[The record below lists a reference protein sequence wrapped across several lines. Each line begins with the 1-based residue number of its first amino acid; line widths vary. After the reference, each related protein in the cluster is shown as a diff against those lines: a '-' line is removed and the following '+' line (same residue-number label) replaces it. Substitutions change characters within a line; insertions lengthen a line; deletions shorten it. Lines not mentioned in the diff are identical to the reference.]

1 MKKLIIQSF
10 SFISIS
16 AALALSIIAIY
27 ASGFA
32 LIDPKFHR
40 ALCCALALITIVL
53 LPYRKIENSIKF
65 LISKIT
71 LDFLIIVFGILTVL
85 KFYDVQ
91 YILENELYDVTYFDG
106 LYSIVG
112 LGIFIEVCRRSWG
125 YALFFVG
132 IFAVVYLYFGSHFP
146 SFLQHSGFNERLIG
160 ENLWYNMNKGVF
172 GTITNIAVNTVF
184 IFILFGVLLEGTGA
198 GHTLLK
204 FAFILTRRTRGG
216 PAQAAILASSMF
228 GTMSGS
234 VVANIVG
241 TGTFTIP
248 MIKKRGFTPTFA
260 GGIEAT
266 ASSGGQIMPPIM
278 GAAALVMADLT
289 GINYLSIALAAL
301 IPALLYYFSL
311 FSSVTMEARKQN
323 IEIKELDI
331 DSRITVRDW
340 INSILFI
347 VPIFLVIFSLL
358 FGSSTS
364 RAGFYAVISILV
376 LSFINPEIRKNPVK
390 LLYSVIKGGTQGA
403 KLLIAIV
410 VISML
415 VGAIDSTGIGIKL
428 ASFMNELRGDSLF
441 LSLTLAMI
449 GALVLG
455 MGMPTLPAYL
465 IIIVVMGPALQ
476 NLGVSVLIAHLFVFY
491 YGVASSLTPPVALA
505 AYAAAPIAGSNP
517 IITSLMA
524 FRLGIAKF
532 IIPFAFAYYPC
543 LLIIEDFSW
552 LEFISIV
559 PRLLISIWFINSAL
573 AKFDFTKLSWIE
585 VILRLSV
592 GFGILFM
599 DVRIQII
606 CIILGSVLLVWDFL
620 RHKRSIYWRRNGTDS

>member
-10 SFISIS
+10 SYISILS
-16 AALALSIIAIY
+16 ALALSIIAIY

-53 LPYRKIENSIKF
+53 LPYRKIEHSIKF
-65 LISKIT
+65 LISRIT
-71 LDFLIIVFGILTVL
+71 LDFLIIVFCILTVL

-132 IFAVVYLYFGSHFP
+132 VFAVIYLYFGSHFP

-340 INSILFI
+340 INSILFV

-376 LSFINPEIRKNPVK
+376 LSFINPEIRNNPVK
-390 LLYSVIKGGTQGA
+390 LLNSVIKGGTQGA

-543 LLIIEDFSW
+543 LLIIENFSW

-606 CIILGSVLLVWDFL
+606 CLILGSVLLVWDFL
-620 RHKRSIYWRRNGTDS
+620 RHKRGI

>member
-65 LISKIT
+65 LISRIT

-132 IFAVVYLYFGSHFP
+132 VFAVIYLYFGSHFP

-248 MIKKRGFTPTFA
+248 MIKKRGFTSTFA

-340 INSILFI
+340 INSILFV

-358 FGSSTS
+358 FGSYTS

-390 LLYSVIKGGTQGA
+390 LLNSVIKGGTQGA

-543 LLIIEDFSW
+543 LLIIENFSW

-606 CIILGSVLLVWDFL
+606 CLILGSVLLVWDFL
-620 RHKRSIYWRRNGTDS
+620 RHKRSI

>member
-10 SFISIS
+10 SYISILS
-16 AALALSIIAIY
+16 ALALSIIAIY

-53 LPYRKIENSIKF
+53 LPYRKIEHSIKF
-65 LISKIT
+65 LISRIT

-91 YILENELYDVTYFDG
+91 NILENELYDVTYFDG

-132 IFAVVYLYFGSHFP
+132 VFAVIYLYFGSHFP

-340 INSILFI
+340 INSILFV

-390 LLYSVIKGGTQGA
+390 LLNSVIKGGTQGA

-543 LLIIEDFSW
+543 LLIIENFSW
-552 LEFISIV
+552 LEFFSIV

-573 AKFDFTKLSWIE
+573 AKFDFTKLSWAE

-620 RHKRSIYWRRNGTDS
+620 RHKRGI

>member
-10 SFISIS
+10 SYISILS
-16 AALALSIIAIY
+16 ALALSIIAIY

-53 LPYRKIENSIKF
+53 LPYRKIEHSIKY
-65 LISKIT
+65 LISRIT
-71 LDFLIIVFGILTVL
+71 VDFLIIVFGILTVL

-132 IFAVVYLYFGSHFP
+132 VFAVIYLYFGSHFP

-340 INSILFI
+340 INSILFV

-390 LLYSVIKGGTQGA
+390 LLNSVIKGGTQGA

-543 LLIIEDFSW
+543 LLIIENFSW

-573 AKFDFTKLSWIE
+573 AKFDFTKLSWTE

-606 CIILGSVLLVWDFL
+606 CLILGSVLLVWDFL
-620 RHKRSIYWRRNGTDS
+620 RHKRSI

>member
-10 SFISIS
+10 SYISILS
-16 AALALSIIAIY
+16 ALVLSIIAIY

-53 LPYRKIENSIKF
+53 LPYRKIEHSIKF
-65 LISKIT
+65 LISRIT

-132 IFAVVYLYFGSHFP
+132 VFAVIYLYFGSHFP

-248 MIKKRGFTPTFA
+248 MIKKRGFTSTFA

-340 INSILFI
+340 INSILFV

-390 LLYSVIKGGTQGA
+390 LLNSVIKGGTQGA

-543 LLIIEDFSW
+543 LLIIENFSW
-552 LEFISIV
+552 LEFFSIV

-573 AKFDFTKLSWIE
+573 AKFDFTKLSWAE

-606 CIILGSVLLVWDFL
+606 CLILGSVLLVWDFL
-620 RHKRSIYWRRNGTDS
+620 RHKRSI

>member
-10 SFISIS
+10 SYISILS
-16 AALALSIIAIY
+16 ALALSIIAIY

-53 LPYRKIENSIKF
+53 LPYRKIEHSIKF
-65 LISKIT
+65 LISRIT

-132 IFAVVYLYFGSHFP
+132 VFAVIYLYFGSHFP

-331 DSRITVRDW
+331 DSRITIRDW
-340 INSILFI
+340 INSILFV

-390 LLYSVIKGGTQGA
+390 LLNSVIKGGTQGA

-543 LLIIEDFSW
+543 LLIIENFSW
-552 LEFISIV
+552 FEFFSIV

-606 CIILGSVLLVWDFL
+606 CLILGSILLVWDFL
-620 RHKRSIYWRRNGTDS
+620 RYKRSI

>member
-10 SFISIS
+10 SYISILS
-16 AALALSIIAIY
+16 ALALSIIAIY

-53 LPYRKIENSIKF
+53 LPYRKIEHSIKF
-65 LISKIT
+65 LISRIT

-132 IFAVVYLYFGSHFP
+132 VFAVIYLYFGSHFP

-340 INSILFI
+340 INSILFV

-376 LSFINPEIRKNPVK
+376 LSFINPEIRNNPVK
-390 LLYSVIKGGTQGA
+390 LLNSVIKGGTQGA

-543 LLIIEDFSW
+543 LLIIENFSW
-552 LEFISIV
+552 LEFFSIV

-573 AKFDFTKLSWIE
+573 AKFDFSKLSWAE

-606 CIILGSVLLVWDFL
+606 CLILGSVLLAWDFL
-620 RHKRSIYWRRNGTDS
+620 RHKSDI

>member
-10 SFISIS
+10 SYISILS
-16 AALALSIIAIY
+16 ALALSIIAIY

-53 LPYRKIENSIKF
+53 LPYRKIEHSIKF
-65 LISKIT
+65 LISRIT

-132 IFAVVYLYFGSHFP
+132 VFAVIYLYFGSHFP

-340 INSILFI
+340 INSILFV

-390 LLYSVIKGGTQGA
+390 LLNSVIKGGTQGA

-543 LLIIEDFSW
+543 LLIIENFSW
-552 LEFISIV
+552 LEFFSIV

-573 AKFDFTKLSWIE
+573 AKFDFTKLSWAE

-606 CIILGSVLLVWDFL
+606 CLILGSVLLVWDFL
-620 RHKRSIYWRRNGTDS
+620 RHKRGI

>member
-10 SFISIS
+10 SFISILS
-16 AALALSIIAIY
+16 ALALSIIAIY

-53 LPYRKIENSIKF
+53 LPYRKIEHSIKF
-65 LISKIT
+65 LISRIT

-132 IFAVVYLYFGSHFP
+132 VFAVIYLYFGSHFP

-248 MIKKRGFTPTFA
+248 MIKKRGFTSTFA

-340 INSILFI
+340 INSILFV

-390 LLYSVIKGGTQGA
+390 LLNSVIKGGTQGA

-543 LLIIEDFSW
+543 LLIIENFSW

-573 AKFDFTKLSWIE
+573 AKFDFTKLSWAE

-606 CIILGSVLLVWDFL
+606 CLILGSVLLVWDFL
-620 RHKRSIYWRRNGTDS
+620 RHKRGI

>member
-10 SFISIS
+10 SYISILS
-16 AALALSIIAIY
+16 ALALSIIAIY

-65 LISKIT
+65 LISRIT

-132 IFAVVYLYFGSHFP
+132 VFAVIYLYFGSHFP

-340 INSILFI
+340 INSILFV

-390 LLYSVIKGGTQGA
+390 LLNSVIKGGTQGA

-543 LLIIEDFSW
+543 LLIIENFSW

-573 AKFDFTKLSWIE
+573 AKFDFTKLSWTE

-606 CIILGSVLLVWDFL
+606 CLILGSVLLVWDFL
-620 RHKRSIYWRRNGTDS
+620 RHKRGI

>member
-10 SFISIS
+10 SYISILS
-16 AALALSIIAIY
+16 ALALSIIAIY

-53 LPYRKIENSIKF
+53 LPYRKIEHSIKF
-65 LISKIT
+65 LISRIT

-132 IFAVVYLYFGSHFP
+132 VFAVIYLYFGSHFP

-301 IPALLYYFSL
+301 IPALLYYIRL

-340 INSILFI
+340 INSILFV

-390 LLYSVIKGGTQGA
+390 LLNSVIKGGTQGA

-543 LLIIEDFSW
+543 LLIIENFSW
-552 LEFISIV
+552 LEFFSIV

-573 AKFDFTKLSWIE
+573 AKFDFTKLSWAE

-606 CIILGSVLLVWDFL
+606 CLILGSVLLVWDFL
-620 RHKRSIYWRRNGTDS
+620 RHKRGI

>member
-10 SFISIS
+10 SYISILS
-16 AALALSIIAIY
+16 ALALSIIAIY

-53 LPYRKIENSIKF
+53 LPYRKIEHSIKF
-65 LISKIT
+65 LISRIT

-112 LGIFIEVCRRSWG
+112 LGIFIEFCRRSWG

-132 IFAVVYLYFGSHFP
+132 VFAVIYLYFGSHFP

-340 INSILFI
+340 INSILFV
-347 VPIFLVIFSLL
+347 VPICLVIFSLL

-390 LLYSVIKGGTQGA
+390 LLNSVIKGGTQGA

-543 LLIIEDFSW
+543 LLIIENFSW
-552 LEFISIV
+552 LEFFSIV

-573 AKFDFTKLSWIE
+573 AKFDFTKLSWAE

-606 CIILGSVLLVWDFL
+606 CLILGSVLLVWDFL
-620 RHKRSIYWRRNGTDS
+620 RHKRGI

>member
-10 SFISIS
+10 SYISILS
-16 AALALSIIAIY
+16 ALALSIIAIY

-53 LPYRKIENSIKF
+53 LPYRKIEHSIKF
-65 LISKIT
+65 LISRIT
-71 LDFLIIVFGILTVL
+71 VDFLIIVFGILTVL

-132 IFAVVYLYFGSHFP
+132 VFAVIYLYFGSHFP

-340 INSILFI
+340 INSILFV

-390 LLYSVIKGGTQGA
+390 LLNSVIKGGTQGA

-606 CIILGSVLLVWDFL
+606 CLILGSVLLVWDFL
-620 RHKRSIYWRRNGTDS
+620 RHKRGI

>member
-10 SFISIS
+10 SYISILS
-16 AALALSIIAIY
+16 ALALSIIAIY

-53 LPYRKIENSIKF
+53 LPYRKIEHSIKF
-65 LISKIT
+65 LISRIT

-132 IFAVVYLYFGSHFP
+132 VFAVIYLYFGSHFP

-340 INSILFI
+340 INSILFV

-390 LLYSVIKGGTQGA
+390 LLNSVIKGGTQGA

-543 LLIIEDFSW
+543 LLIIENFSW

-606 CIILGSVLLVWDFL
+606 CLILGSFLLAWDFL
-620 RHKRSIYWRRNGTDS
+620 RHKSDI

>member
-132 IFAVVYLYFGSHFP
+132 IFAVIYLYFGSHFP

-340 INSILFI
+340 INSILFV

-390 LLYSVIKGGTQGA
+390 LLNSVIKGGTQGA

-620 RHKRSIYWRRNGTDS
+620 RHKRSI

>member
-53 LPYRKIENSIKF
+53 LPYRKIEHSIKF
-65 LISKIT
+65 LISRIT

-132 IFAVVYLYFGSHFP
+132 VFAVIYLYFGSHFP

-340 INSILFI
+340 INSILFV

-390 LLYSVIKGGTQGA
+390 LLNSVIKGGTQGA

-543 LLIIEDFSW
+543 LLIIENFSW
-552 LEFISIV
+552 LEFFSIV

-573 AKFDFTKLSWIE
+573 AKFDFTKLSWAE

-606 CIILGSVLLVWDFL
+606 CLILGSVLLVWDFF
-620 RHKRSIYWRRNGTDS
+620 RHKRSI

>member
-10 SFISIS
+10 SYISILS
-16 AALALSIIAIY
+16 ALALSIIAIY

-53 LPYRKIENSIKF
+53 LPYRKIEHSIKF
-65 LISKIT
+65 LISRIT

-132 IFAVVYLYFGSHFP
+132 VFAVIYLYFGSHFP

-340 INSILFI
+340 INSILFV

-390 LLYSVIKGGTQGA
+390 LLNSVIKGGTQGA

-552 LEFISIV
+552 LEFFSIV

-573 AKFDFTKLSWIE
+573 AKFDFTKLSWTE

-606 CIILGSVLLVWDFL
+606 CLILGSVLLVWDFL
-620 RHKRSIYWRRNGTDS
+620 RHKRGI

>member
-10 SFISIS
+10 SYISILS
-16 AALALSIIAIY
+16 ALALSIIAIY

-53 LPYRKIENSIKF
+53 LPYRKIEHSIKY
-65 LISKIT
+65 LISRIT
-71 LDFLIIVFGILTVL
+71 VDFLIIVFGILTVL

-132 IFAVVYLYFGSHFP
+132 VFAVIYLYFGSHFP

-340 INSILFI
+340 INSILFV

-390 LLYSVIKGGTQGA
+390 LLNSVIKGGTQGA

-543 LLIIEDFSW
+543 LLIIENFSW
-552 LEFISIV
+552 LEFFSIV

-573 AKFDFTKLSWIE
+573 AKFDFTKLSWAE

-606 CIILGSVLLVWDFL
+606 CLILGSVLLVWDFL
-620 RHKRSIYWRRNGTDS
+620 RHKRGI

>member
-10 SFISIS
+10 SYISILS
-16 AALALSIIAIY
+16 ALALSLIAIY

-65 LISKIT
+65 LISRIT

-132 IFAVVYLYFGSHFP
+132 VFAVIYLYFGSHFP

-340 INSILFI
+340 INSILFV

-390 LLYSVIKGGTQGA
+390 LLNSVIKGGTQGA

-543 LLIIEDFSW
+543 LLIIENFSW
-552 LEFISIV
+552 FEFISIV

-573 AKFDFTKLSWIE
+573 AKFDFTKLSWAE

-606 CIILGSVLLVWDFL
+606 CLILGSFLLAWDFL
-620 RHKRSIYWRRNGTDS
+620 RHKRNIKW

>member
-1 MKKLIIQSF
+1 MKNNIISF
-10 SFISIS
+10 LSFTGILSALMLSFISVYS
-16 AALALSIIAIY
+16 
-27 ASGFA
+27 SGFA

-40 ALCCALALITIVL
+40 ALCCGLALITVVL
-53 LPYRKIENSIKF
+53 LPYRKLENISDF
-65 LISKIT
+65 MTSKIV
-71 LDFLIIVFGILTVL
+71 LDFFIVVFGMLTVF
-85 KFYDVQ
+85 KFYTVQ
-91 YILENELYDVTYFDG
+91 AILEIELYEVSYFDG
-106 LYSIVG
+106 LYSILG
-112 LGIFIEVCRRSWG
+112 LIIFIEVCRRSWG
-125 YALFFVG
+125 YTLFFVG
-132 IFAVVYLYFGSHFP
+132 LFAIFYLYFGSDLP
-146 SFLQHSGFNERLIG
+146 GFLKHSGFNERLIG

-184 IFILFGVLLEGTGA
+184 IFILFGILLEGTGA
-198 GHTLLK
+198 GYTLLK
-204 FAFILTRRTRGG
+204 FAFILTRKTRGG

-248 MIKKRGFTPTFA
+248 MIKKRGFSPTFA

-301 IPALLYYFSL
+301 IPALFYYFSL

-323 IEIKELDI
+323 IQVKELDI
-331 DSRITVRDW
+331 DSKITRKDW

-347 VPIFLVIFSLL
+347 VPICLVIFSLL
-358 FGSSTS
+358 YGASTS
-364 RAGFYAVISILV
+364 RAGFYAVIAILL
-376 LSFINPEIRKNPVK
+376 LSLINPDVRKNPYK
-390 LLYSVIKGGTQGA
+390 LIDSIIKGGTQGA

-441 LSLTLAMI
+441 LSLILAMI

-476 NLGVSVLIAHLFVFY
+476 NLGVSVLVAHLFVFY

-517 IITSLMA
+517 ITTSLMA

-532 IIPFAFAYYPC
+532 LIPFAFAYYPC
-543 LLIIEDFSW
+543 LLIIDDFS
-552 LEFISIV
+552 LNEFISII
-559 PRLLISIWFINSAL
+559 PRLILSIWFINSAL
-573 AKFDFTKLSWIE
+573 AKYDFSKLSWAE
-585 VILRLSV
+585 VFLRLLV
-592 GFGILFM
+592 GFSILLI
-599 DVRIQII
+599 DYRIQLISI
-606 CIILGSVLLVWDFL
+606 VTAIILLAWDFY
-620 RHKRSIYWRRNGTDS
+620 RHKKITS

>member
-10 SFISIS
+10 SYISILS
-16 AALALSIIAIY
+16 ALALSIIAIY

-53 LPYRKIENSIKF
+53 LPYRKIEHSIKF
-65 LISKIT
+65 LISRIT

-132 IFAVVYLYFGSHFP
+132 VFAVIYLYFGSHFP

-340 INSILFI
+340 INSILFV

-390 LLYSVIKGGTQGA
+390 LLNSVIKGGTQGA

-559 PRLLISIWFINSAL
+559 SRLLISIWFINSAL

-606 CIILGSVLLVWDFL
+606 CLILGSVLLVWDFL
-620 RHKRSIYWRRNGTDS
+620 RHKRGI

>member
-10 SFISIS
+10 SYISILS
-16 AALALSIIAIY
+16 ALALSIIAIY

-53 LPYRKIENSIKF
+53 LPYRKIEHSIKF
-65 LISKIT
+65 LISRIT

-132 IFAVVYLYFGSHFP
+132 VVAVINLYFGSHFP

-204 FAFILTRRTRGG
+204 FACILTRRTRGG

-340 INSILFI
+340 INSILFV

-364 RAGFYAVISILV
+364 RAGFYAVISIIV

-390 LLYSVIKGGTQGA
+390 LLNSVIKGGTQGA

-543 LLIIEDFSW
+543 LLIIENFSW

-606 CIILGSVLLVWDFL
+606 CLILGSVLLVWDFL
-620 RHKRSIYWRRNGTDS
+620 RHKRGI

>member
-10 SFISIS
+10 SYISILS
-16 AALALSIIAIY
+16 ALALSIIAIY

-53 LPYRKIENSIKF
+53 LPYRKIEHSIKY
-65 LISKIT
+65 LISRIT
-71 LDFLIIVFGILTVL
+71 VDFLIIVFGILTVL

-132 IFAVVYLYFGSHFP
+132 VFAVIYLYFGSHFP

-340 INSILFI
+340 INSILFV

-390 LLYSVIKGGTQGA
+390 LLNSVIKGGTQGA

-491 YGVASSLTPPVALA
+491 YGVASSLPPTVALA

-543 LLIIEDFSW
+543 LLIIENFSW

-573 AKFDFTKLSWIE
+573 AKFDFTKLSWVE

-606 CIILGSVLLVWDFL
+606 CLILGSVLLVWDFL
-620 RHKRSIYWRRNGTDS
+620 RHKRGI

>member
-10 SFISIS
+10 SYISILS
-16 AALALSIIAIY
+16 ALALSIIAIY

-65 LISKIT
+65 LISRIT

-132 IFAVVYLYFGSHFP
+132 IFAVIYLYFGSHFP

-390 LLYSVIKGGTQGA
+390 LLNSVIKGGTQGA

-543 LLIIEDFSW
+543 LLIIENFSW

-606 CIILGSVLLVWDFL
+606 CLILGSVLLVWDFL
-620 RHKRSIYWRRNGTDS
+620 RHKRSI

>member
-10 SFISIS
+10 SYISILS
-16 AALALSIIAIY
+16 ALALSIIAIY

-53 LPYRKIENSIKF
+53 LPYRKIEHSIKF
-65 LISKIT
+65 LISRIT

-132 IFAVVYLYFGSHFP
+132 VFAVIYLYFGSHFP

-340 INSILFI
+340 INSILFV

-364 RAGFYAVISILV
+364 RAGFYAVISILI
-376 LSFINPEIRKNPVK
+376 LSFINPEIRKNPIK
-390 LLYSVIKGGTQGA
+390 LLNSVIKGGTQGA
-403 KLLIAIV
+403 KLLIAII

-543 LLIIEDFSW
+543 LLIIENFSW

-573 AKFDFTKLSWIE
+573 AKFDFTKLSWVE

-606 CIILGSVLLVWDFL
+606 CLILGSVLLVWDFL
-620 RHKRSIYWRRNGTDS
+620 RHKRGI

>member
-10 SFISIS
+10 SYISILS
-16 AALALSIIAIY
+16 ALALSIIAIY

-53 LPYRKIENSIKF
+53 LPYRKIEHGIKY
-65 LISKIT
+65 LTSRIT
-71 LDFLIIVFGILTVL
+71 VDFLIIVFGILTVL

-132 IFAVVYLYFGSHFP
+132 VFAVIYLYFGSHFP

-340 INSILFI
+340 INSILFV

-390 LLYSVIKGGTQGA
+390 LLNSIIKGGTQGA

-543 LLIIEDFSW
+543 LLIIENFSW

-606 CIILGSVLLVWDFL
+606 CLILGSFLLAWDFL
-620 RHKRSIYWRRNGTDS
+620 RHKRGI

>member
-10 SFISIS
+10 SYISILS
-16 AALALSIIAIY
+16 ALALSIIAIY

-53 LPYRKIENSIKF
+53 LPYRKIEHSIKY
-65 LISKIT
+65 LISRIT
-71 LDFLIIVFGILTVL
+71 VDFLIIVFGILTVL

-132 IFAVVYLYFGSHFP
+132 VFAVIYLYFGSHFP

-198 GHTLLK
+198 GNTLLK

-340 INSILFI
+340 INSILFV

-390 LLYSVIKGGTQGA
+390 LLNSIIKGGTQGA

-573 AKFDFTKLSWIE
+573 AKFDFTKLSWTE

-606 CIILGSVLLVWDFL
+606 CLILGSVLLVWDFF
-620 RHKRSIYWRRNGTDS
+620 RHKRSI

>member
-10 SFISIS
+10 SYISILS
-16 AALALSIIAIY
+16 ALALSIIAIY

-53 LPYRKIENSIKF
+53 LPYRKIEHSIKF
-65 LISKIT
+65 LISRIT

-132 IFAVVYLYFGSHFP
+132 VFAVIYLYFGSHFP

-248 MIKKRGFTPTFA
+248 MIKKRGFTSTFA

-278 GAAALVMADLT
+278 GAAALVMAALT

-340 INSILFI
+340 INSILFV

-390 LLYSVIKGGTQGA
+390 LFNSVIKGGTQGA

-543 LLIIEDFSW
+543 LLIIENFSW

-606 CIILGSVLLVWDFL
+606 CLILGSVLLVWDFL
-620 RHKRSIYWRRNGTDS
+620 RHKRGI

>member
-10 SFISIS
+10 SYISILS
-16 AALALSIIAIY
+16 ALALSIIAIY

-53 LPYRKIENSIKF
+53 LPYRKIEHSIKF

-132 IFAVVYLYFGSHFP
+132 VFAVIYLYFGSHFP

-198 GHTLLK
+198 GNTLLK

-340 INSILFI
+340 INSILFV

-390 LLYSVIKGGTQGA
+390 LLNSVIKGGTQGA
-403 KLLIAIV
+403 KLLIAII

-573 AKFDFTKLSWIE
+573 AKFDFTKLSWTE

-606 CIILGSVLLVWDFL
+606 CLILGSVLLVWDFF
-620 RHKRSIYWRRNGTDS
+620 RHKRSI

>member
-53 LPYRKIENSIKF
+53 LPYRKIEHSIKY
-65 LISKIT
+65 LISRIT
-71 LDFLIIVFGILTVL
+71 VDFLIIVFGILTVL

-132 IFAVVYLYFGSHFP
+132 VFAVIYLYFGSHFP

-340 INSILFI
+340 INSILFV

-390 LLYSVIKGGTQGA
+390 LLNSVIKGGTQGA

-573 AKFDFTKLSWIE
+573 AKFDFTKLSWAE

-606 CIILGSVLLVWDFL
+606 CLILGSFLLAWDFL
-620 RHKRSIYWRRNGTDS
+620 RHKRGI

>member
-10 SFISIS
+10 SYISILS
-16 AALALSIIAIY
+16 ALALSIIAIY

-53 LPYRKIENSIKF
+53 LPYRKIEHSIKF
-65 LISKIT
+65 LISRIT

-132 IFAVVYLYFGSHFP
+132 VFAVIYLYFGAHFP

-340 INSILFI
+340 INSILFV

-390 LLYSVIKGGTQGA
+390 LLNSVIKGGTQGA

-465 IIIVVMGPALQ
+465 IIIVVM
-476 NLGVSVLIAHLFVFY
+476 
-491 YGVASSLTPPVALA
+491 
-505 AYAAAPIAGSNP
+505 
-517 IITSLMA
+517 
-524 FRLGIAKF
+524 
-532 IIPFAFAYYPC
+532 
-543 LLIIEDFSW
+543 
-552 LEFISIV
+552 
-559 PRLLISIWFINSAL
+559 
-573 AKFDFTKLSWIE
+573 
-585 VILRLSV
+585 
-592 GFGILFM
+592 
-599 DVRIQII
+599 
-606 CIILGSVLLVWDFL
+606 
-620 RHKRSIYWRRNGTDS
+620 

>member
-40 ALCCALALITIVL
+40 AFCCALALITIVL

-364 RAGFYAVISILV
+364 RAGFYAVISILI

-390 LLYSVIKGGTQGA
+390 LLNSVIKGGTQGA

-620 RHKRSIYWRRNGTDS
+620 RHKRSI

>member
-1 MKKLIIQSF
+1 
-10 SFISIS
+10 
-16 AALALSIIAIY
+16 
-27 ASGFA
+27 
-32 LIDPKFHR
+32 
-40 ALCCALALITIVL
+40 
-53 LPYRKIENSIKF
+53 
-65 LISKIT
+65 
-71 LDFLIIVFGILTVL
+71 
-85 KFYDVQ
+85 
-91 YILENELYDVTYFDG
+91 
-106 LYSIVG
+106 
-112 LGIFIEVCRRSWG
+112 
-125 YALFFVG
+125 
-132 IFAVVYLYFGSHFP
+132 
-146 SFLQHSGFNERLIG
+146 
-160 ENLWYNMNKGVF
+160 MNKGVF

-340 INSILFI
+340 INSILFV

-390 LLYSVIKGGTQGA
+390 LLNSVIKGGTQGA

-415 VGAIDSTGIGIKL
+415 VGAIDSTG
-428 ASFMNELRGDSLF
+428 
-441 LSLTLAMI
+441 
-449 GALVLG
+449 
-455 MGMPTLPAYL
+455 
-465 IIIVVMGPALQ
+465 
-476 NLGVSVLIAHLFVFY
+476 
-491 YGVASSLTPPVALA
+491 
-505 AYAAAPIAGSNP
+505 
-517 IITSLMA
+517 
-524 FRLGIAKF
+524 
-532 IIPFAFAYYPC
+532 C
-543 LLIIEDFSW
+543 LLYTSP
-552 LEFISIV
+552 S
-559 PRLLISIWFINSAL
+559 PRDVEESRMPSSA
-573 AKFDFTKLSWIE
+573 
-585 VILRLSV
+585 
-592 GFGILFM
+592 
-599 DVRIQII
+599 
-606 CIILGSVLLVWDFL
+606 
-620 RHKRSIYWRRNGTDS
+620 

>member
-10 SFISIS
+10 SYISILS
-16 AALALSIIAIY
+16 ALALSIIAIY

-65 LISKIT
+65 LISRIT

-106 LYSIVG
+106 IYSIVG

-132 IFAVVYLYFGSHFP
+132 VFAVIYLYFGSHFP

-340 INSILFI
+340 INSILFV

-390 LLYSVIKGGTQGA
+390 LLNSVIKGGTQGA

-543 LLIIEDFSW
+543 LLIIENFSW
-552 LEFISIV
+552 LEFFSIV

-573 AKFDFTKLSWIE
+573 AKFDFTKLSWTE

-606 CIILGSVLLVWDFL
+606 CLILGSVLLVWDFL
-620 RHKRSIYWRRNGTDS
+620 RHKRGI

>member
-10 SFISIS
+10 SFISILS
-16 AALALSIIAIY
+16 ALALSIIAIY

-53 LPYRKIENSIKF
+53 LPYRKIEHSIKF
-65 LISKIT
+65 LISRIT

-132 IFAVVYLYFGSHFP
+132 VFAVIYLYFGSHFP

-340 INSILFI
+340 INSILFV

-390 LLYSVIKGGTQGA
+390 LLNSVIKGGTQGA

-543 LLIIEDFSW
+543 LLIIENFSW

-573 AKFDFTKLSWIE
+573 AKFDFTKLSWAE

-606 CIILGSVLLVWDFL
+606 CLILGSVLLVWDFL
-620 RHKRSIYWRRNGTDS
+620 RHKRGS

>member
-10 SFISIS
+10 SYISVL

-40 ALCCALALITIVL
+40 AFCCALALITIVL

-376 LSFINPEIRKNPVK
+376 LSFINPEIRKNPIK
-390 LLYSVIKGGTQGA
+390 LLNSVIKGGTQGA

-620 RHKRSIYWRRNGTDS
+620 RHKRSI

>member
-40 ALCCALALITIVL
+40 AFCCALALITIVL

-340 INSILFI
+340 INSILFV

-376 LSFINPEIRKNPVK
+376 LSFINPEIRKNPIK
-390 LLYSVIKGGTQGA
+390 LLNSVIKGGTQGA

-620 RHKRSIYWRRNGTDS
+620 RHKRSI

>member
-10 SFISIS
+10 SYISILS
-16 AALALSIIAIY
+16 ALALSIIAIY

-53 LPYRKIENSIKF
+53 LPYRKIEHSIKF
-65 LISKIT
+65 LISRIT
-71 LDFLIIVFGILTVL
+71 IDFLIIVFGILTVL

-132 IFAVVYLYFGSHFP
+132 VFAVIYLYFGSHFP

-340 INSILFI
+340 INSILFV

-390 LLYSVIKGGTQGA
+390 LLNSVIKGGTQGA

-606 CIILGSVLLVWDFL
+606 CLILGSVLLVWDFL
-620 RHKRSIYWRRNGTDS
+620 RHKRGI

>member
-53 LPYRKIENSIKF
+53 LPYRKIEHSIKF
-65 LISKIT
+65 LISRIT

-132 IFAVVYLYFGSHFP
+132 VFAVIYLYFGSHFP

-340 INSILFI
+340 INSILFV

-390 LLYSVIKGGTQGA
+390 LLNSVIKGGTQGA

-543 LLIIEDFSW
+543 LLIIENFSW

-573 AKFDFTKLSWIE
+573 AKFDFTKLSWTE

-606 CIILGSVLLVWDFL
+606 CLILGSVLLVWDFL
-620 RHKRSIYWRRNGTDS
+620 RHKRGI

>member
-1 MKKLIIQSF
+1 MKNNIIRFLSF
-10 SFISIS
+10 TGILSALMLSFISVYS
-16 AALALSIIAIY
+16 
-27 ASGFA
+27 SGFA

-40 ALCCALALITIVL
+40 ALCCGLALITVVL
-53 LPYRKIENSIKF
+53 LPYRKLENISDF
-65 LISKIT
+65 MTSKIV
-71 LDFLIIVFGILTVL
+71 LDFFIVVFGMLTVF
-85 KFYDVQ
+85 KFYTVQ
-91 YILENELYDVTYFDG
+91 AILEIELYEVSYFDG
-106 LYSIVG
+106 LYSILG
-112 LGIFIEVCRRSWG
+112 LIIFIEVCRRSWG
-125 YALFFVG
+125 YTLFFVG
-132 IFAVVYLYFGSHFP
+132 LFAIFYLYFGSDLP
-146 SFLQHSGFNERLIG
+146 GFLKHSGFNERLIG

-184 IFILFGVLLEGTGA
+184 IFILFGILLEGTGA
-198 GHTLLK
+198 GYTLLK
-204 FAFILTRRTRGG
+204 FAFILTRKTRGG

-248 MIKKRGFTPTFA
+248 MIKKRGFSPTFA

-301 IPALLYYFSL
+301 IPALFYYFSL

-323 IEIKELDI
+323 IQVKELDI
-331 DSRITVRDW
+331 DSKITRKDW

-347 VPIFLVIFSLL
+347 VPICLVIFSLL
-358 FGSSTS
+358 YGASTS
-364 RAGFYAVISILV
+364 RAGFYAVIAILL
-376 LSFINPEIRKNPVK
+376 LSLINPDVRKNPYK
-390 LLYSVIKGGTQGA
+390 LIDSIIKGGTQGA

-441 LSLTLAMI
+441 LSLILAMI

-476 NLGVSVLIAHLFVFY
+476 NLGVSVLVAHLFVFY

-517 IITSLMA
+517 ITTSLMA

-532 IIPFAFAYYPC
+532 LIPFAFAYYPC
-543 LLIIEDFSW
+543 LLIIDDFS
-552 LEFISIV
+552 LNEFISII
-559 PRLLISIWFINSAL
+559 PRLILSIWFINSAL
-573 AKFDFTKLSWIE
+573 AKYDFSKLSWAE
-585 VILRLSV
+585 VFLRLLV
-592 GFGILFM
+592 GFSILLI
-599 DVRIQII
+599 DYRIQLISI
-606 CIILGSVLLVWDFL
+606 VTAIILLAWDFY
-620 RHKRSIYWRRNGTDS
+620 RHKKITS